1 MRLKL
6 LAITALAASV
16 MVACTSDP
24 KIADKGTA
32 PTAKAE
38 PVLLTG
44 ASTEM
49 LARNCDGCHGTDGN
63 SFGPAIPTIA
73 GMSVDYLTE
82 TMEAYRDGD
91 AQSTIMG
98 RIIKGYTEEEVEQMA
113 EYFAAKKFQRAA
125 QSHNAGLVKR
135 GKMLHDKY
143 CEKCHADGGSDVEDD
158 SGLLAGQWIP
168 YLEYTM
174 QDYTEGDRDMF
185 KKMQK
190 KLDALL
196 AKEGNGGVDALI
208 QYYGS
213 QK

>member
-24 KIADKGTA
+24 KMADKGAA
-32 PTAKAE
+32 PAAKAE
-38 PVLLTG
+38 SALLAG

-63 SFGPAIPTIA
+63 SSGPAIPTIA

-82 TMEAYRDGD
+82 TMEAYREGD

-98 RIIKGYTEEEVEQMA
+98 RIIKGYTEEEVEQIA
-113 EYFAAKKFQRAA
+113 GYFAAKKFKRAT
-125 QSHNAGLVKR
+125 QSHNSRLVKQ
-135 GKMLHDKY
+135 GKILHDKY
-143 CEKCHADGGSDVEDD
+143 CEKCHADGGNNVEDD

-174 QDYTEGDRDMF
+174 QDYVDGDRDMF

-190 KLDALL
+190 KLDALI
-196 AKEGNGGVDALI
+196 AKEGHSGVEALI

>member
-24 KIADKGTA
+24 KVADKATA
-32 PTAKAE
+32 PKAE
-38 PVLLTG
+38 PALLTG
-44 ASTEM
+44 ASAEV
-49 LARNCDGCHGTDGN
+49 LARNCDGCHGTNGN
-63 SFGPAIPTIA
+63 SSGPAIPTIA
-73 GMSVDYLTE
+73 GMSVDYLSE
-82 TMEAYRDGD
+82 SMEAYRDGD
-91 AQSTIMG
+91 TQSTIMG
-98 RIIKGYTEEEVEQMA
+98 RIMKGYTEEEIDKIA
-113 EYFAAKKFQRAA
+113 EYFAAKKFQPAA
-125 QSHNAGLVKR
+125 QAHNAGQVKR

-143 CEKCHADGGSDVEDD
+143 CEKCHADGGSNVEDD

-174 QDYTEGDRDMF
+174 QDYAEGDRDMV

-190 KLDALL
+190 KLDAMI
-196 AKEGNGGVDALI
+196 AKEGNSGVEALI